1 MELARENIRLQTVA
15 FQQGQV
21 TSLEVVDA
29 RLNLAKIETQRAQTA
44 YNYVVALAQL
54 LEAAGETQRLASLA
68 AQADIHLTSGY
79 RTMSTFKKQL
89 AGLLGIVMLIFVA
102 WGLYQ
107 AFQPQRLPLQ
117 GQMDAQEVNV
127 SSKVA
132 GRVGQV
138 NVKLGDTVSQGQLLF
153 QLTSPEVDA
162 KVAQA
167 TAAAQAADAVA
178 QKAQAGARPEEVRA
192 AKANWQRAQTGA
204 AIAKTTYDRVNNMF
218 AEGVIARQKRD
229 EAEAQ
234 WRAAEQQAQAARA
247 QYDMANAGARP
258 EDRNAASAQ
267 ARQVGAVLTEAQV
280 ALAET
285 TDRRAGGR
293 PGQQDPDP
301 ARRAGAA
308 GLSRDDPGQ
317 PGRRLGRAAGARRRD
332 GGVRHGQHAYGQCA
346 GVETAADLQGQLGGR
361 DAGLRHLARGAPGR
375 HRLAHLRDPLASGD
389 QGRGPAPRH
398 VGRVSAAVMR
408 MTEAIKPQPGAA
420 GARVGAAACRLL
432 GFRPC

>member
-1 MELARENIRLQTVA
+1 
-15 FQQGQV
+15 
-21 TSLEVVDA
+21 
-29 RLNLAKIETQRAQTA
+29 
-44 YNYVVALAQL
+44 
-54 LEAAGETQRLASLA
+54 
-68 AQADIHLTSGY
+68 
-79 RTMSTFKKQL
+79 MSTSKQRI
-89 AGLLGIVMLIFVA
+89 AGLLGVLVLIFIG

-153 QLTSPEVDA
+153 QLTSLEVDA

-258 EDRNAASAQ
+258 EDKNAASAQ

-285 TDRRAGGR
+285 RIAAPVAGQVSKIQIQPGELAPQGFPLMTLVNLADAWAVLQVREDEMAAFAMGSTHTANVPALKQQLTFKVSSVAVMPDFATWRAAR
-293 PGQQDPDP
+293 PGGTDLRTFEIRLRP
-301 ARRAGAA
+301 AIR
-308 GLSRDDPGQ
+308 
-317 PGRRLGRAAGARRRD
+317 
-332 GGVRHGQHAYGQCA
+332 
-346 GVETAADLQGQLGGR
+346 VE
-361 DAGLRHLARGAPGR
+361 GLRPGMSV
-375 HRLAHLRDPLASGD
+375 LFPPL
-389 QGRGPAPRH
+389 
-398 VGRVSAAVMR
+398 
-408 MTEAIKPQPGAA
+408 
-420 GARVGAAACRLL
+420 
-432 GFRPC
+432 

>member
-1 MELARENIRLQTVA
+1 
-15 FQQGQV
+15 
-21 TSLEVVDA
+21 
-29 RLNLAKIETQRAQTA
+29 
-44 YNYVVALAQL
+44 
-54 LEAAGETQRLASLA
+54 
-68 AQADIHLTSGY
+68 
-79 RTMSTFKKQL
+79 MSTFKKQL
-89 AGLLGIVMLIFVA
+89 AGLLGIVVLIFVA
-102 WGLYQ
+102 WGLYR

-204 AIAKTTYDRVNNMF
+204 AIARTTYERVNNMF

-258 EDRNAASAQ
+258 EDKSAANAQ

-285 TDRRAGGR
+285 KIGAPVAGQVSKIQIQPGELAPQGFPVITLVNLADAWAVLQVREDEMAAFAMGSTHTANVPALKQQLTFKVSSVAVMPDFATWRAAR
-293 PGQQDPDP
+293 PGGTDLRTFEIRLRP
-301 ARRAGAA
+301 AIR
-308 GLSRDDPGQ
+308 
-317 PGRRLGRAAGARRRD
+317 
-332 GGVRHGQHAYGQCA
+332 
-346 GVETAADLQGQLGGR
+346 VE
-361 DAGLRHLARGAPGR
+361 GLRPGMSVVFP
-375 HRLAHLRDPLASGD
+375 PL
-389 QGRGPAPRH
+389 
-398 VGRVSAAVMR
+398 
-408 MTEAIKPQPGAA
+408 
-420 GARVGAAACRLL
+420 
-432 GFRPC
+432 

>member
-1 MELARENIRLQTVA
+1 
-15 FQQGQV
+15 
-21 TSLEVVDA
+21 
-29 RLNLAKIETQRAQTA
+29 
-44 YNYVVALAQL
+44 
-54 LEAAGETQRLASLA
+54 
-68 AQADIHLTSGY
+68 
-79 RTMSTFKKQL
+79 MSKTKKQL
-89 AGLLGIVMLIFVA
+89 AGLLGIVILIFVA

-107 AFQPQRLPLQ
+107 AFLPQRLPLQ

-138 NVKLGDTVSQGQLLF
+138 NVQLGDTVSQGQVLF

-204 AIAKTTYDRVNNMF
+204 AIARTTYERVDNMF

-258 EDRNAASAQ
+258 EDKNAASAQ

-285 TDRRAGGR
+285 KIAAPVAGQVSKIQIQSGELAPQGFPVITLVNLADAWAVLQVREDEMAAFAMGSTHTANVPALKQQLTFKVSSVAVMPDFATWRAAR
-293 PGQQDPDP
+293 PGGTDLRTFEIRLRP
-301 ARRAGAA
+301 AIR
-308 GLSRDDPGQ
+308 
-317 PGRRLGRAAGARRRD
+317 
-332 GGVRHGQHAYGQCA
+332 
-346 GVETAADLQGQLGGR
+346 VE
-361 DAGLRHLARGAPGR
+361 GLRPGMSVVFP
-375 HRLAHLRDPLASGD
+375 PL
-389 QGRGPAPRH
+389 
-398 VGRVSAAVMR
+398 
-408 MTEAIKPQPGAA
+408 
-420 GARVGAAACRLL
+420 
-432 GFRPC
+432 

>member
-1 MELARENIRLQTVA
+1 
-15 FQQGQV
+15 
-21 TSLEVVDA
+21 
-29 RLNLAKIETQRAQTA
+29 
-44 YNYVVALAQL
+44 
-54 LEAAGETQRLASLA
+54 
-68 AQADIHLTSGY
+68 
-79 RTMSTFKKQL
+79 MSTFKKQL
-89 AGLLGIVMLIFVA
+89 AGLLGIIVLIFVG

-258 EDRNAASAQ
+258 EDKNAANAQ

-285 TDRRAGGR
+285 KIAAPVAGQVSKIQIQPGELAPQGFPVMTLVNLADAWAVLQVREDEMAAFAMGSTHTANVPALKQQLSFKVSSVAVMPDFATWRAAR
-293 PGQQDPDP
+293 PGGTDLRTFEIRLRP
-301 ARRAGAA
+301 AIR
-308 GLSRDDPGQ
+308 
-317 PGRRLGRAAGARRRD
+317 
-332 GGVRHGQHAYGQCA
+332 
-346 GVETAADLQGQLGGR
+346 VE
-361 DAGLRHLARGAPGR
+361 GLRPGMSVVFP
-375 HRLAHLRDPLASGD
+375 PL
-389 QGRGPAPRH
+389 
-398 VGRVSAAVMR
+398 
-408 MTEAIKPQPGAA
+408 
-420 GARVGAAACRLL
+420 
-432 GFRPC
+432 

>member
-1 MELARENIRLQTVA
+1 
-15 FQQGQV
+15 
-21 TSLEVVDA
+21 
-29 RLNLAKIETQRAQTA
+29 
-44 YNYVVALAQL
+44 
-54 LEAAGETQRLASLA
+54 
-68 AQADIHLTSGY
+68 
-79 RTMSTFKKQL
+79 MSTFKQQL
-89 AGLLGIVMLIFVA
+89 AGLLGIVILVFVA
-102 WGLYQ
+102 WGLYR

-138 NVKLGDTVSQGQLLF
+138 DVKLGDTVSQGQLLF

-204 AIAKTTYDRVNNMF
+204 AIARTTYERVDNMF

-258 EDRNAASAQ
+258 EDKSAASAQ

-285 TDRRAGGR
+285 KIAAPVAGQVSKIQIQPGELAPQGFPVITLVNLADAWAVLQVREDEMAAFAMGSTHTANVPALKQQLTFKVSSVAVMPDFATWRAAR
-293 PGQQDPDP
+293 PGGTDLRTFEIRLRP
-301 ARRAGAA
+301 AIR
-308 GLSRDDPGQ
+308 
-317 PGRRLGRAAGARRRD
+317 
-332 GGVRHGQHAYGQCA
+332 
-346 GVETAADLQGQLGGR
+346 VE
-361 DAGLRHLARGAPGR
+361 GLRPGMSVVFP
-375 HRLAHLRDPLASGD
+375 PL
-389 QGRGPAPRH
+389 
-398 VGRVSAAVMR
+398 
-408 MTEAIKPQPGAA
+408 
-420 GARVGAAACRLL
+420 
-432 GFRPC
+432 

>member
-1 MELARENIRLQTVA
+1 
-15 FQQGQV
+15 
-21 TSLEVVDA
+21 
-29 RLNLAKIETQRAQTA
+29 
-44 YNYVVALAQL
+44 
-54 LEAAGETQRLASLA
+54 
-68 AQADIHLTSGY
+68 
-79 RTMSTFKKQL
+79 MSTFKKQL
-89 AGLLGIVMLIFVA
+89 AGLLGIIVLIFVA

-204 AIAKTTYDRVNNMF
+204 AIAKTTYDRVNNKF

-258 EDRNAASAQ
+258 EDKNAASAQ

-285 TDRRAGGR
+285 RIAAPVAGQVSKIQIQPGELAPQGFPVMTLVNLADAWAVLQVREDEMAAFAMGSTHTANVPALKQQLTFKVSSVAVMPDFATWRAAR
-293 PGQQDPDP
+293 PGGTDLRTFEIRLRP
-301 ARRAGAA
+301 AIR
-308 GLSRDDPGQ
+308 
-317 PGRRLGRAAGARRRD
+317 
-332 GGVRHGQHAYGQCA
+332 
-346 GVETAADLQGQLGGR
+346 VE
-361 DAGLRHLARGAPGR
+361 GLRPGMSVVFP
-375 HRLAHLRDPLASGD
+375 PL
-389 QGRGPAPRH
+389 
-398 VGRVSAAVMR
+398 
-408 MTEAIKPQPGAA
+408 
-420 GARVGAAACRLL
+420 
-432 GFRPC
+432 

>member
-1 MELARENIRLQTVA
+1 
-15 FQQGQV
+15 
-21 TSLEVVDA
+21 
-29 RLNLAKIETQRAQTA
+29 
-44 YNYVVALAQL
+44 
-54 LEAAGETQRLASLA
+54 
-68 AQADIHLTSGY
+68 
-79 RTMSTFKKQL
+79 MSTFKKQL
-89 AGLLGIVMLIFVA
+89 ATLFGIVILAFVA
-102 WGLYQ
+102 WGLYR

-138 NVKLGDTVSQGQLLF
+138 DVKLGDTVTRGQVLF

-192 AKANWQRAQTGA
+192 ARANWQRAQTGA
-204 AIAKTTYDRVNNMF
+204 AIAKTTYERVDNMF

-247 QYDMANAGARP
+247 QYDMASAGARP

-285 TDRRAGGR
+285 KIAAPVAGQVSKIQIQPGELAPQGFPVITLVNLADAWAVLQVREDEMAAFAMGSTHTANVPGLKQQLTFKVSSVAVMPDFATWRAAR
-293 PGQQDPDP
+293 PGGTDLRTFEIRLRP
-301 ARRAGAA
+301 AI
-308 GLSRDDPGQ
+308 Q
-317 PGRRLGRAAGARRRD
+317 
-332 GGVRHGQHAYGQCA
+332 
-346 GVETAADLQGQLGGR
+346 VE
-361 DAGLRHLARGAPGR
+361 GLRPGMSVVFP
-375 HRLAHLRDPLASGD
+375 PL
-389 QGRGPAPRH
+389 
-398 VGRVSAAVMR
+398 
-408 MTEAIKPQPGAA
+408 
-420 GARVGAAACRLL
+420 
-432 GFRPC
+432 

>member
-1 MELARENIRLQTVA
+1 
-15 FQQGQV
+15 
-21 TSLEVVDA
+21 
-29 RLNLAKIETQRAQTA
+29 
-44 YNYVVALAQL
+44 
-54 LEAAGETQRLASLA
+54 
-68 AQADIHLTSGY
+68 
-79 RTMSTFKKQL
+79 MSTFKKQL
-89 AGLLGIVMLIFVA
+89 AGLLGIIVLIFVA

-258 EDRNAASAQ
+258 EDKNAASAQ

-285 TDRRAGGR
+285 KIAAPVAGQVSKIQIQPGELAPQGFPVMTLVNLADAWAVLQVREDEMAAFAMGSTHTANVPALKQQLTFKVSSVAVMPDFATWRAAR
-293 PGQQDPDP
+293 PGGTDLRTFEIRLRP
-301 ARRAGAA
+301 AIR
-308 GLSRDDPGQ
+308 
-317 PGRRLGRAAGARRRD
+317 
-332 GGVRHGQHAYGQCA
+332 
-346 GVETAADLQGQLGGR
+346 VE
-361 DAGLRHLARGAPGR
+361 GLRPGMSVVFP
-375 HRLAHLRDPLASGD
+375 PL
-389 QGRGPAPRH
+389 
-398 VGRVSAAVMR
+398 
-408 MTEAIKPQPGAA
+408 
-420 GARVGAAACRLL
+420 
-432 GFRPC
+432 

>member
-1 MELARENIRLQTVA
+1 
-15 FQQGQV
+15 
-21 TSLEVVDA
+21 
-29 RLNLAKIETQRAQTA
+29 
-44 YNYVVALAQL
+44 
-54 LEAAGETQRLASLA
+54 
-68 AQADIHLTSGY
+68 
-79 RTMSTFKKQL
+79 MSTFKKQL
-89 AGLLGIVMLIFVA
+89 AGLLGIVILVFVA
-102 WGLYQ
+102 WGLYR
-107 AFQPQRLPLQ
+107 AFQQQRLPLQ

-138 NVKLGDTVSQGQLLF
+138 NVKLGDTVSQGQVLF

-204 AIAKTTYDRVNNMF
+204 AIAKTTYDRVDNMF

-258 EDRNAASAQ
+258 EDKNAASAQ

-285 TDRRAGGR
+285 KIAAPVAGQVSKIQIQPGELAPQGFPVITLVNLADTWAVLQVREDEMAAFAMGSTHTANVPALKQQLTFKVSSVAVMPDFATWHAAR
-293 PGQQDPDP
+293 PGGTDLRTFEIRLRP
-301 ARRAGAA
+301 AIR
-308 GLSRDDPGQ
+308 
-317 PGRRLGRAAGARRRD
+317 
-332 GGVRHGQHAYGQCA
+332 
-346 GVETAADLQGQLGGR
+346 VE
-361 DAGLRHLARGAPGR
+361 GLRPGMSVVFP
-375 HRLAHLRDPLASGD
+375 PL
-389 QGRGPAPRH
+389 
-398 VGRVSAAVMR
+398 
-408 MTEAIKPQPGAA
+408 
-420 GARVGAAACRLL
+420 
-432 GFRPC
+432 

>member
-1 MELARENIRLQTVA
+1 
-15 FQQGQV
+15 
-21 TSLEVVDA
+21 
-29 RLNLAKIETQRAQTA
+29 
-44 YNYVVALAQL
+44 
-54 LEAAGETQRLASLA
+54 
-68 AQADIHLTSGY
+68 
-79 RTMSTFKKQL
+79 MSTFKQQL
-89 AGLLGIVMLIFVA
+89 AGLLGIVILLFVA
-102 WGLYQ
+102 WGLYR

-204 AIAKTTYDRVNNMF
+204 AIARTTYERVDNMF

-258 EDRNAASAQ
+258 EDKSAASAQ

-285 TDRRAGGR
+285 KITAPVAGQVSKIQIQPGELAPQGFPVITLVNLADAWAVLQVREDEMAAFAMGSTHTANVPALKQQLTFKVSSVAVMPDFATWRAAR
-293 PGQQDPDP
+293 PGGTDLRTFEIRLRP
-301 ARRAGAA
+301 AIR
-308 GLSRDDPGQ
+308 
-317 PGRRLGRAAGARRRD
+317 
-332 GGVRHGQHAYGQCA
+332 
-346 GVETAADLQGQLGGR
+346 VE
-361 DAGLRHLARGAPGR
+361 GLRPGMSVVFP
-375 HRLAHLRDPLASGD
+375 PL
-389 QGRGPAPRH
+389 
-398 VGRVSAAVMR
+398 
-408 MTEAIKPQPGAA
+408 
-420 GARVGAAACRLL
+420 
-432 GFRPC
+432 

>member
-1 MELARENIRLQTVA
+1 
-15 FQQGQV
+15 
-21 TSLEVVDA
+21 
-29 RLNLAKIETQRAQTA
+29 
-44 YNYVVALAQL
+44 
-54 LEAAGETQRLASLA
+54 
-68 AQADIHLTSGY
+68 
-79 RTMSTFKKQL
+79 MSTFKKQL
-89 AGLLGIVMLIFVA
+89 AGLLGIIVLIFVA
-102 WGLYQ
+102 WGLYR

-204 AIAKTTYDRVNNMF
+204 AIAKTTYDRVDNMF

-258 EDRNAASAQ
+258 EDKNAASAQ

-285 TDRRAGGR
+285 KIAAPVAGQVSKIQIQPGELAPQGFPVMTLVNLADAWAVLQVREDEMAAFAMGSTHTANVPALKQQLTFKVSSVAVMPDFATWRAAR
-293 PGQQDPDP
+293 PGGTDLRTFEIRLHP
-301 ARRAGAA
+301 AIR
-308 GLSRDDPGQ
+308 
-317 PGRRLGRAAGARRRD
+317 
-332 GGVRHGQHAYGQCA
+332 
-346 GVETAADLQGQLGGR
+346 VE
-361 DAGLRHLARGAPGR
+361 GLRPGMSVVFP
-375 HRLAHLRDPLASGD
+375 PL
-389 QGRGPAPRH
+389 
-398 VGRVSAAVMR
+398 
-408 MTEAIKPQPGAA
+408 
-420 GARVGAAACRLL
+420 
-432 GFRPC
+432 

>member
-1 MELARENIRLQTVA
+1 
-15 FQQGQV
+15 
-21 TSLEVVDA
+21 
-29 RLNLAKIETQRAQTA
+29 
-44 YNYVVALAQL
+44 
-54 LEAAGETQRLASLA
+54 
-68 AQADIHLTSGY
+68 
-79 RTMSTFKKQL
+79 MSTFKKQL
-89 AGLLGIVMLIFVA
+89 AGLLGIIVLIFVA

-107 AFQPQRLPLQ
+107 AFLPQRLPLQ

-138 NVKLGDTVSQGQLLF
+138 NVRLGDTVSQGQLLF

-204 AIAKTTYDRVNNMF
+204 AIARTTYDRVNNMF

-258 EDRNAASAQ
+258 EDRNAANAK

-285 TDRRAGGR
+285 KIAAPVAGQVSKIQIQPGELAPQGFPVMTLVNLADAWAVLQVREDEMAAFAMGSTHTANVPALKQQLTFKVSSVAVMPDFATWRAAR
-293 PGQQDPDP
+293 PGGTDLRTFEIRLRP
-301 ARRAGAA
+301 AIR
-308 GLSRDDPGQ
+308 
-317 PGRRLGRAAGARRRD
+317 
-332 GGVRHGQHAYGQCA
+332 
-346 GVETAADLQGQLGGR
+346 VE
-361 DAGLRHLARGAPGR
+361 GLRPGMSVVFP
-375 HRLAHLRDPLASGD
+375 PL
-389 QGRGPAPRH
+389 
-398 VGRVSAAVMR
+398 
-408 MTEAIKPQPGAA
+408 
-420 GARVGAAACRLL
+420 
-432 GFRPC
+432 

>member
-1 MELARENIRLQTVA
+1 
-15 FQQGQV
+15 
-21 TSLEVVDA
+21 
-29 RLNLAKIETQRAQTA
+29 
-44 YNYVVALAQL
+44 
-54 LEAAGETQRLASLA
+54 
-68 AQADIHLTSGY
+68 
-79 RTMSTFKKQL
+79 MSTFKKQL
-89 AGLLGIVMLIFVA
+89 AALLGIIVLIFVA

-107 AFQPQRLPLQ
+107 AFLPQRLPLQ

-178 QKAQAGARPEEVRA
+178 QKAQAGARPEEVWA

-204 AIAKTTYDRVNNMF
+204 AIARTTYDRVNNMF

-258 EDRNAASAQ
+258 EDRNAANAQ

-285 TDRRAGGR
+285 KIAAPVAGQVSKIQIQPGELAPQGFPVMTLVNLADAWAVLQVREDEMAAFAMGSTHTANVPALKQQLTFKVSSVAVMPDFATWRAAR
-293 PGQQDPDP
+293 PGGTDLRTFEIRLRP
-301 ARRAGAA
+301 AIR
-308 GLSRDDPGQ
+308 
-317 PGRRLGRAAGARRRD
+317 
-332 GGVRHGQHAYGQCA
+332 
-346 GVETAADLQGQLGGR
+346 VE
-361 DAGLRHLARGAPGR
+361 GLRPGMSVVFP
-375 HRLAHLRDPLASGD
+375 PL
-389 QGRGPAPRH
+389 
-398 VGRVSAAVMR
+398 
-408 MTEAIKPQPGAA
+408 
-420 GARVGAAACRLL
+420 
-432 GFRPC
+432 

>member
-1 MELARENIRLQTVA
+1 
-15 FQQGQV
+15 
-21 TSLEVVDA
+21 
-29 RLNLAKIETQRAQTA
+29 
-44 YNYVVALAQL
+44 
-54 LEAAGETQRLASLA
+54 
-68 AQADIHLTSGY
+68 
-79 RTMSTFKKQL
+79 MSTFKKQL
-89 AGLLGIVMLIFVA
+89 AGLLGIIVLIFVA

-258 EDRNAASAQ
+258 EDKNAASAQ

-285 TDRRAGGR
+285 RIAAPVAGQVSKIQIQPGELAPQGFPVMTLVNLADAWAVLQVREDEMAAFAMGSTHTANVPALKQQLTFKVSSVAVMPDFATWRAAR
-293 PGQQDPDP
+293 PGGTDLRTFEIRLRP
-301 ARRAGAA
+301 AIR
-308 GLSRDDPGQ
+308 
-317 PGRRLGRAAGARRRD
+317 
-332 GGVRHGQHAYGQCA
+332 
-346 GVETAADLQGQLGGR
+346 VE
-361 DAGLRHLARGAPGR
+361 GLRPGMSVVFP
-375 HRLAHLRDPLASGD
+375 PL
-389 QGRGPAPRH
+389 
-398 VGRVSAAVMR
+398 
-408 MTEAIKPQPGAA
+408 
-420 GARVGAAACRLL
+420 
-432 GFRPC
+432 

>member
-1 MELARENIRLQTVA
+1 
-15 FQQGQV
+15 
-21 TSLEVVDA
+21 
-29 RLNLAKIETQRAQTA
+29 
-44 YNYVVALAQL
+44 
-54 LEAAGETQRLASLA
+54 
-68 AQADIHLTSGY
+68 
-79 RTMSTFKKQL
+79 MSTFKKQL
-89 AGLLGIVMLIFVA
+89 AGLLGIVILVFVA

-204 AIAKTTYDRVNNMF
+204 AIARTTYDRVNNMF

-258 EDRNAASAQ
+258 EDKNAANAQ

-285 TDRRAGGR
+285 KIAAPVAGQVSKIQIQPGELAPQGFPVMTLVNLADAWAVLQVREDEMAAFAMGSTHTANVPALKQQLTFKVSSVAVMPDFATWRAAR
-293 PGQQDPDP
+293 PGGTDLRTFEIRLRP
-301 ARRAGAA
+301 AIR
-308 GLSRDDPGQ
+308 
-317 PGRRLGRAAGARRRD
+317 
-332 GGVRHGQHAYGQCA
+332 
-346 GVETAADLQGQLGGR
+346 VE
-361 DAGLRHLARGAPGR
+361 GLRPGMSVVFP
-375 HRLAHLRDPLASGD
+375 PL
-389 QGRGPAPRH
+389 
-398 VGRVSAAVMR
+398 
-408 MTEAIKPQPGAA
+408 
-420 GARVGAAACRLL
+420 
-432 GFRPC
+432 

>member
-1 MELARENIRLQTVA
+1 
-15 FQQGQV
+15 
-21 TSLEVVDA
+21 
-29 RLNLAKIETQRAQTA
+29 
-44 YNYVVALAQL
+44 
-54 LEAAGETQRLASLA
+54 
-68 AQADIHLTSGY
+68 
-79 RTMSTFKKQL
+79 MSTFKKQL
-89 AGLLGIVMLIFVA
+89 AGLLGIIVLIFVA

-178 QKAQAGARPEEVRA
+178 QKAQAVARPEEVRA

-204 AIAKTTYDRVNNMF
+204 AIAKTTYDRVDNMF

-247 QYDMANAGARP
+247 QYDMDNAGARP
-258 EDRNAASAQ
+258 EDKNAASAQ

-285 TDRRAGGR
+285 KIAAPVAGQVSKIQIQPGELAPQGFPVMTLVNLADAWAVLQVREDEMAAFAMGSTHTANVPALKQQLTFKVSSVAVMPDFATWRAAR
-293 PGQQDPDP
+293 PGGTDLRTFEIRLRP
-301 ARRAGAA
+301 AIR
-308 GLSRDDPGQ
+308 
-317 PGRRLGRAAGARRRD
+317 
-332 GGVRHGQHAYGQCA
+332 
-346 GVETAADLQGQLGGR
+346 VE
-361 DAGLRHLARGAPGR
+361 GLRPGMSVVFP
-375 HRLAHLRDPLASGD
+375 PL
-389 QGRGPAPRH
+389 
-398 VGRVSAAVMR
+398 
-408 MTEAIKPQPGAA
+408 
-420 GARVGAAACRLL
+420 
-432 GFRPC
+432 